1 MKVVKN
7 TINVTLNVKKSELFD
22 GKYLYYNSV
31 SSKLKELEDSDNMQY
46 KALRN
51 KFYNSSSCGKYNL
64 KVVHDL
70 KCIDVK
76 KPMLAKASLELNFIV
91 ED

>member
-7 TINVTLNVKKSELFD
+7 TINVTLKVKKDELFE

-31 SSKLKELEDSDNMQY
+31 SAKLKELEDSDNLQY

-51 KFYNSSSCGKYNL
+51 KFYNSSLCGKYNL
-64 KVVHDL
+64 KEVHGL

-76 KPMLAKASLELNFIV
+76 KPMLAKASLELNFEM

>member
-7 TINVTLNVKKSELFD
+7 TIDITLKVKKSELLD

-31 SSKLKELEDSDNMQY
+31 SAKLKEIEESDTLQY

-51 KFYNSSSCGKYNL
+51 KFYNSSCCGKYNL
-64 KVVHDL
+64 AEVHGL

-76 KPMLAKASLELNFIV
+76 KPMKAKASLELSFTL